1 MLYYHIVA
9 EKLSAPEH
17 MDRWT
22 RNERLYRYL
31 RDMGLFVEP
40 VYSDGEYPGIEYLQ
54 VATSMPESPSALD
67 PQQNLGRRKRRLVGL
82 PRIVAPVKRLKI
94 P

>member
-1 MLYYHIVA
+1 MKS
-9 EKLSAPEH
+9 KLPPPEH

-22 RNERLYRYL
+22 RNERLYRHL
-31 RDMGLFVEP
+31 RDTGLFVVP

-54 VATSMPESPSALD
+54 VATSMPESPLFFTD
-67 PQQNLGRRKRRLVGL
+67 NLEKISKQAGRRLVAL
-82 PRIVAPVKRLKI
+82 PSIVQPIKRLKV

>member
-1 MLYYHIVA
+1 
-9 EKLSAPEH
+9 

-31 RDMGLFVEP
+31 RDLGLFVVP

-54 VATSMPESPSALD
+54 VATSMPESPLALD
-67 PQQNLGRRKRRLVGL
+67 PQKNVSGRLKRRLVAL
-82 PRIVAPVKRLKI
+82 PSIVKPVKRL
-94 P
+94 

>member
-1 MLYYHIVA
+1 MKRELP
-9 EKLSAPEH
+9 APDH

-31 RDMGLFVEP
+31 RDLGLFVVP

-54 VATSMPESPSALD
+54 VATSMPESPLALD
-67 PQQNLGRRKRRLVGL
+67 PQKNVSGRLKRRLVAL
-82 PRIVAPVKRLKI
+82 PSIVKPVKRL
-94 P
+94 